1 MDTEKVVEILL
12 IRVQA
17 VEVLLIELRKELEA
31 MKK

>member
-31 MKK
+31 MKN